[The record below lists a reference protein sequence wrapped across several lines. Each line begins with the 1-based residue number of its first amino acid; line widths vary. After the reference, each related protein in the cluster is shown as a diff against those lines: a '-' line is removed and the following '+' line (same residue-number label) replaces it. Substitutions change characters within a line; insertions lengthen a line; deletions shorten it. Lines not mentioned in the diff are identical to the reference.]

1 MKTTTKLNDMVQ
13 AINEKGIKLVRYGDK
28 FSFVTTDEKIEIK
41 IVAKD
46 KAFRVNHIIEVSNDE
61 YVLHTKMK
69 EKHKKKWDVFET
81 KTFNTTDSVLN
92 KIFNDVISSHCL
104 YNGMY
109 TFDLFDETLEDALE
123 KFMQLLEDNVGLDEM
138 YENLS
143 PEFNLFEN
151 TISIDYRSFDDRHTT
166 EYIEFDNEIVIDE
179 ETGER
184 YVICFLPENEIFEL
198 IDLSLGMWN
207 K

>member
-1 MKTTTKLNDMVQ
+1 MKKLNEMVQ

-28 FSFVTTDEKIEIK
+28 SSFVTTDEKIEIE
-41 IVAKD
+41 IVSKD
-46 KAFRVNHIIEVSNDE
+46 KTFRLHHVIEVSNDE

-69 EKHKKKWDVFET
+69 AKYKKTWGNVES
-81 KTFNTTDSVLN
+81 KTFATTESVLN
-92 KIFNDVISSHCL
+92 KIFNCVISGHCW

-109 TFDLFDETLEDALE
+109 TFDLFDETLENALE

-143 PEFNLFEN
+143 PEFDLFQN
-151 TISIDYRSFDDRHTT
+151 TISIDYRNFDDRHTT

-184 YVICFLPENEIFEL
+184 YVICFLPNNEIFEL

>member
-1 MKTTTKLNDMVQ
+1 MKKLNEMVK
-13 AINEKGIKLVRYGDK
+13 AINEKGIKRVGMEECWV
-28 FSFVTTDEKIEIK
+28 SVTDEQIGIK
-41 IVAKD
+41 IISQD
-46 KAFRVNHIIEVSNDE
+46 KKFRLNHTIEVSNDG
-61 YVLHTKMK
+61 YVLHTERKAK
-69 EKHKKKWDVFET
+69 YKKKWDVFES
-81 KTFNTTDSVLN
+81 KTFATPENVLN
-92 KIFNDVISSHCL
+92 MIFNNVIGGYCTYHD
-104 YNGMY
+104 MY
-109 TFDLFDETLEDALE
+109 TMDLFDETLEDALE

-143 PEFNLFEN
+143 PEFDLFQN

-184 YVICFLPENEIFEL
+184 YVICWLPNNEIFEL